1 MFTCAQV
8 YATLIMFCLQ
18 CLVHMQ
24 TRKRMRQKY
33 GLEEEPCNDFH
44 VTAWCVTVVALRP
57 VHLAATGGRC
67 IASRTDSP
75 RSTGISV
82 CC

>member
-1 MFTCAQV
+1 MSAKHEACCIDCSVDSASAELEQLRPCIAQV

-44 VTAWCVTVVALRP
+44 VTAWCA
-57 VHLAATGGRC
+57 
-67 IASRTDSP
+67 ASR
-75 RSTGISV
+75 R
-82 CC
+82 